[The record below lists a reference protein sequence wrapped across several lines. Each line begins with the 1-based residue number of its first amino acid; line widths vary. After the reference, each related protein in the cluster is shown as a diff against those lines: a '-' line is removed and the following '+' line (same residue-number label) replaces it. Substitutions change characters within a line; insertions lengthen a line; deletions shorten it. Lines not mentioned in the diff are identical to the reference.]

1 MGEKTMKIDLKKIGA
16 AALKFAVPIV
26 TVVVVQKVTTGK
38 IDLKGAVRDAARTAL
53 NSKLSA

>member
-1 MGEKTMKIDLKKIGA
+1 
-16 AALKFAVPIV
+16 VPIV